1 MRLIVAVLL
10 LLAVAINAGD
20 MLMKSIVFDKKTPG
34 VFYCPQH
41 KPTGLD
47 KMIVRSRPLKK
58 LCEFDNKKP
67 LPPDYKS
74 DCYHDIDESE
84 WACKEKYR
92 IMMRLY
98 PPGSEDKKNS
108 DKWQRAYNKYIKRK
122 QQGKKQY

>member
-1 MRLIVAVLL
+1 MQLIVAVLL
-10 LLAVAINAGD
+10 LLAVAVSAGD

-67 LPPDYKS
+67 LPSDYKS

-92 IMMRLY
+92 IMKRLKE
-98 PPGSEDKKNS
+98 PKEDNL
-108 DKWQRAYNKYIKRK
+108 D
-122 QQGKKQY
+122 QQSQYS